1 MISINQYVKIK
12 EKFKK
17 IYFISLQDLLLL
29 GLINFISQNSC
40 GIKEKNKESS
50 EEREKIVIAME
61 DGPTNLYPPLANSAY
76 SFRVVELIHRAL
88 FKFDKNLN
96 IIPDLA
102 EKIDIQKTR
111 GNDGEEIILK
121 IKIREG
127 EKTCSGKKINSS
139 LVAKS
144 LKKYIER
151 GKFRYI
157 KSIRETS
164 ENEIELISEPYAS
177 IMYDL
182 TSPIFPEDN
191 FTDCT
196 GEFKLVEFEPGKK
209 AVLQKRNG
217 KKKVVIK
224 GIENDITRVLELEK
238 GDVDIIVNA
247 VPPNLIEYIKKL
259 KNVQVIERSGINISY
274 IGLNLRNK
282 YLADKRVRKAIAYA
296 IPKEEIIKNLLE
308 DYAEP
313 INSMLPKSSVF
324 YFEHH
329 QYPYSP
335 QTAKKLLEEA
345 GFFSEQKIPV
355 FIWKTSNVKYAIR
368 NVKAIA
374 SALEKIGMKIDIQT
388 REFSTFFYE
397 VINGNFDMYS
407 LNFVGVKDPEILRYI
422 AHSKMIPPYGAN
434 RAMFSNPIFDAIV
447 EKASSEMN
455 ERKRKTLLEQAQK
468 ILQDEL
474 PYIPLW
480 QVKDIIV
487 FRKNKVKHID
497 ESDIIPGGS
506 LTFLSK
512 IIE

>member
-1 MISINQYVKIK
+1 MPSINQHIKIRK
-12 EKFKK
+12 NYQKF
-17 IYFISLQDLLLL
+17 YFTSLQTLLIF
-29 GLINFISQNSC
+29 GFINSISQNSC
-40 GIKEKNKESS
+40 LFKDKN
-50 EEREKIVIAME
+50 EERPEDRKPIVVAME

-76 SFRVVELIHRAL
+76 SFRVVELIHKAL
-88 FKFDKNLN
+88 FKFDRNLN

-102 EKIDIQKTR
+102 EKIDIQKR
-111 GNDGEEIILK
+111 WGNDGEEIILK

-127 EKTCSGKKINSS
+127 EKTCSGLKINSS
-139 LVAKS
+139 LVVKS
-144 LKKYIER
+144 LKKYIDR

-157 KSIRETS
+157 KNIRETS
-164 ENEIELISEPYAS
+164 ENEIEIVSQPYAS

-196 GEFKLVEFEPGKK
+196 GDFKLVEFEPGKK
-209 AVLQKRNG
+209 AVLQKRNS

-224 GIENDITRVLELEK
+224 GIENDITRILELEK

-247 VPPNLIEYIKKL
+247 VPPNLIEYVKKL
-259 KNVQVIERSGINISY
+259 KNVQIIQSSGINISY

-282 YLADKRVRKAIAYA
+282 YLADRRVRKAIAYA

-313 INSMLPKSSVF
+313 INSMLPKSSKF
-324 YFEHH
+324 YFEYH

-335 QTAKKLLEEA
+335 ETAKKLLEEA
-345 GFFSEQKIPV
+345 GFFSEQKTPV
-355 FIWKTSNVKYAIR
+355 FIWKTSNIKYAIR

-374 SALEKIGMKIDIQT
+374 SGLEKIGMKIDIQS

-434 RAMFSNPIFDAIV
+434 RVMFSNPIFDAIV
-447 EKASSEMN
+447 ERATAEMN
-455 ERKRKTLLEQAQK
+455 ERERKTLLEQAQK

-487 FRKNKVKHID
+487 FRKDKVKHLD